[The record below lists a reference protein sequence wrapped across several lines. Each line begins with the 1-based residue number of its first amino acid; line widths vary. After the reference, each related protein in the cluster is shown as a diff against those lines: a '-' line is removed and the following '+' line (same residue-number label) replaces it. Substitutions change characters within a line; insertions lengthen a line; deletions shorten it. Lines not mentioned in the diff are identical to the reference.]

1 MLPGSGSAVRMK
13 VTFHLKGNLKQT
25 WEPDPD
31 KPFHF
36 QLMVTTLRA
45 TGYFLCDDL
54 YIKGDEITAIKLEQP
69 PS

>member
-1 MLPGSGSAVRMK
+1 MK

-36 QLMVTTLRA
+36 QGMVVALRA
-45 TGYFLCDDL
+45 CGYFLADDL